1 MRTLFAD
8 LRYALRQLRRS
19 PGFAVTAILTLTMA
33 IGANVV
39 VFGVI
44 NAILIYPLPIPDAH
58 GVYSIEVSAA
68 DTSFSYPDYQ
78 DIRDRNKTFSDIADC
93 KLTLIGLDGN
103 GTAKPVFGYEVSG
116 NYFRMLGVQPLL
128 GRFFTPAED
137 TKINGEPYAVL
148 SYDQWQTQFGGD
160 PNIIGKSVR
169 LNKFPFTIIG
179 VAPHHFN
186 GTERILWPAVWLPI
200 HDAPEIEGWNILKE
214 RDNHNQ
220 WLIGRARSG
229 VTAPQATADLASVAT
244 QLAHEYPAEDSN
256 LTLRVTRP
264 GMFADALG
272 APARAFLAGIMLMA
286 LLVLFAACANLGG
299 LFTARMTDRA
309 RELGIRI
316 AIGAARSR
324 LLRQLITESVFLA
337 LLGGTA
343 ATLLAGVL
351 LHALS
356 SWRPGAI
363 ANFPIEFFVEPGPL
377 VYLFAVLLALF
388 TGILFGLLPAR
399 QIWRT
404 DPNTTLKAGTIVD
417 PAHRRITLRDALL
430 VIQLALCCLLVTS
443 SFVALRGLAR
453 TFKMPIGIQPDNVVL
468 ATTDVHLAGYKDF
481 APIQHRLLNALQQIP
496 GVESAALS
504 NTTPLSPEGNSTS
517 IYPPGTTF
525 FSPASRKFD
534 APDFSIGPGYF
545 RAAGTRLLSG
555 RDFTAHD
562 DAKAPVVA
570 IVNETFAKQL
580 FGTVNAVGKTYP
592 TAPGKF
598 TQVVGVV
605 EDGKYRSLTEDPTP
619 AVFYPLTQSPDA
631 NITLLVRSRRPASE
645 IVPAIHRAITAID
658 PSLPIF
664 SIAAWRESLAFV
676 TFPARAAT
684 IALGVLGALAMML
697 AITGIFGLAS
707 YTVSRRMRE
716 FGIRAAL
723 GAQNR
728 DLLRA
733 ALGRAAVLLSI
744 GSIAGLALGIA
755 ASRVLASIVYQATA
769 SDPLVILAVVATM
782 AAIGLASAAW
792 PARRALSAEPA
803 TLLREE

>member
-1 MRTLFAD
+1 
-8 LRYALRQLRRS
+8 
-19 PGFAVTAILTLTMA
+19 
-33 IGANVV
+33 
-39 VFGVI
+39 
-44 NAILIYPLPIPDAH
+44 
-58 GVYSIEVSAA
+58 
-68 DTSFSYPDYQ
+68 
-78 DIRDRNKTFSDIADC
+78 
-93 KLTLIGLDGN
+93 
-103 GTAKPVFGYEVSG
+103 
-116 NYFRMLGVQPLL
+116 
-128 GRFFTPAED
+128 
-137 TKINGEPYAVL
+137 
-148 SYDQWQTQFGGD
+148 
-160 PNIIGKSVR
+160 
-169 LNKFPFTIIG
+169 
-179 VAPHHFN
+179 
-186 GTERILWPAVWLPI
+186 
-200 HDAPEIEGWNILKE
+200 
-214 RDNHNQ
+214 
-220 WLIGRARSG
+220 
-229 VTAPQATADLASVAT
+229 
-244 QLAHEYPAEDSN
+244 
-256 LTLRVTRP
+256 
-264 GMFADALG
+264 
-272 APARAFLAGIMLMA
+272 
-286 LLVLFAACANLGG
+286 
-299 LFTARMTDRA
+299 
-309 RELGIRI
+309 
-316 AIGAARSR
+316 
-324 LLRQLITESVFLA
+324 
-337 LLGGTA
+337 
-343 ATLLAGVL
+343 LLAGVL

-356 SWRPGAI
+356 AWRPGTI
-363 ANFPIEFFVEPGPL
+363 ANFPIEFFVEPGPI

-404 DPNTTLKAGTIVD
+404 DPNTTLKAGTTVD

-468 ATTDVHLAGYKDF
+468 ATTDVHLAGYKDSD
-481 APIQHRLLNALQQIP
+481 PIERRLLNALQQIP
-496 GVESAALS
+496 GVEGAALS

-562 DAKAPVVA
+562 DAKAPTVA

-580 FGTVNAVGKTYP
+580 FGAVNAVGKTYP
-592 TAPGKF
+592 TASGKF
-598 TQVVGVV
+598 TQVIGVV